1 MKKVLCFGDSNTF
14 GYIPVSG
21 KRYDKNTR
29 WTGILTQKLSP
40 DYEVTEAGGNN
51 RNGFTDSKDG
61 DIFTGYKIL
70 PKYLSE
76 KPDIVV
82 LAIGINDV
90 QKFYKP
96 KLQDIENGLTLMSK
110 TILDSS
116 ASLIILAPPIL
127 NEDVL
132 KGNFVILFD
141 EGSVELS
148 KSLPNIYK
156 TVAQKLNCSFIDLNE
171 YVKPSTSDGLHYL
184 PESHKIIADLVFEKI
199 SNL

>member
-40 DYEVTEAGGNN
+40 DYEVIEAGGNN

-61 DIFTGYKIL
+61 YIFTGYKIL

-96 KLQDIENGLTLMSK
+96 ELQDIENGLTLMSK